1 MTSAAMSEAVPR
13 IRNNVPAVSVA
24 PSERAYQA
32 FCVTPTPARPSAAA
46 MRMIGAADP
55 RDGVTE
61 NVKGVTVGC
70 GIGVT
75 VLVWVV
81 GMMETVSTSLPV
93 RVVDSSTALRS
104 AGVASH
110 ARSLRDCCDLL
121 PLSIGASALG
131 AGLGLLWPGLMQS
144 DNRCR
149 NVVSH
154 WNRSYPVLVVSGAA
168 SSFQPRRRVRYVILC
183 ANRGGQR
190 RRNGQAERL
199 CSLEVDDQLELCGLH
214 LP

>member
-1 MTSAAMSEAVPR
+1 
-13 IRNNVPAVSVA
+13 
-24 PSERAYQA
+24 
-32 FCVTPTPARPSAAA
+32 

-110 ARSLRDCCDLL
+110 AGSSGTVATFFRSR
-121 PLSIGASALG
+121 
-131 AGLGLLWPGLMQS
+131 
-144 DNRCR
+144 
-149 NVVSH
+149 
-154 WNRSYPVLVVSGAA
+154 
-168 SSFQPRRRVRYVILC
+168 
-183 ANRGGQR
+183 
-190 RRNGQAERL
+190 
-199 CSLEVDDQLELCGLH
+199 
-214 LP
+214 